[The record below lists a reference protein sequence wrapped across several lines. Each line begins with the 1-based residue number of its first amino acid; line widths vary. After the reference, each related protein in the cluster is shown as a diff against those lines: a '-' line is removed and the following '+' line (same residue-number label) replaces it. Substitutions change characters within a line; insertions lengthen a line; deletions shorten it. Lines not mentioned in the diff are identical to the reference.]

1 MTDRF
6 CFFDII
12 LQFFSK
18 PNRNLRAFLKNRA
31 VAESL
36 PRCYPNHA
44 LGIWV
49 VGFDSGMDLRGK
61 PAYFLTEY
69 GQGYRRLLDK
79 ELAKK
84 SPEITPVPKIGRTDI
99 IASLLAD
106 SDMISFLPNFVTR
119 EQVEVGTLCY
129 LDVADVNIDIRKQL
143 ICRKNKWMSK
153 SRRTFIE
160 YIQSHEFSI

>member
-1 MTDRF
+1 
-6 CFFDII
+6 
-12 LQFFSK
+12 
-18 PNRNLRAFLKNRA
+18 
-31 VAESL
+31 
-36 PRCYPNHA
+36 
-44 LGIWV
+44 
-49 VGFDSGMDLRGK
+49 MDLRGK

-69 GQGYRRLLDK
+69 RQGYRRLLDK

-84 SPEITPVPKIGRTDI
+84 SPEITPVPEIGRTDM

-143 ICRKNKWMSK
+143 ICHKNKWMSK